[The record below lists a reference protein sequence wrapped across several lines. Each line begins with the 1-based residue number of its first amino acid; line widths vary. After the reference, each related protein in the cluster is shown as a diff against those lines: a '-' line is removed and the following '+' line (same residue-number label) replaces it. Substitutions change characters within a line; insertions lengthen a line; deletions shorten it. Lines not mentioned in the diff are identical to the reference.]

1 MLLDAKRISEII
13 RQKKRSVAMKS
24 PSLVD
29 VDYKPDLNPMDM
41 YNMEQRGRMEAT
53 LKTPPKID
61 AGKANLNTDPN
72 EIGLTPEEKT
82 RMGRLRKYIGTLSI
96 GRM

>member
-1 MLLDAKRISEII
+1 VLIDAKKISQII
-13 RQKKRSVAMKS
+13 RNKKRSMKMKS

-29 VDYKPDLNPMDM
+29 TDSHLDLNPMDM
-41 YNMEQRGRMEAT
+41 YNMEQKGRMEAT

-61 AGKANLNTDPN
+61 ADRANLNTDVN

-82 RMGRLRKYIGTLSI
+82 RMGRLRKYIGTLTI

>member
-1 MLLDAKRISEII
+1 MLLDAKKISQII
-13 RQKKRSVAMKS
+13 REKKKRVAMKS

-29 VDYKPDLNPMDM
+29 TDSRLDLNPMDM

-61 AGKANLNTDPN
+61 ADRTNLETDPN
-72 EIGLTPEEKT
+72 QIGLTPEERT
-82 RMGRLRKYIGTLSI
+82 RMGRLRKYIGGLSI